1 MKIGIPKE
9 TRRNEHR
16 VSLVPRDVAKLVKA
30 GHEVHVEKDAGA
42 IAGFSAC
49 AFEKAGATALSSVND
64 CDLIVGVKDPKI
76 EPLKPGVVIMAY
88 LHVEKGQ
95 NARLLAKLKKKKA
108 LSYAFEEVR
117 NGTGERLV
125 NLGYEAGLVG
135 ITEGLR
141 IWGAIR
147 EIHGKR
153 NPFKKLLSSVEYK
166 TKKKI
171 YSVVSQLKTGNR
183 TNIVIMGKGCVSG
196 GVQELLRQTGIK
208 PTVLWRDETVN
219 IKKYLP
225 KVDILVN
232 SVDWYPEDPHIVRK
246 NQLQLM
252 KKTALIL
259 DISCDTNGAIESCL
273 PTTWDDPVYETE
285 GVTHFCVSNLPSAI
299 PGDSSRHLSKMI
311 LPHVMKVADGG
322 ELNSGMM
329 TKKGKFVYQRVL

>member
-1 MKIGIPKE
+1 MKIKIPKE

-42 IAGFSAC
+42 IAGFSAS
-49 AFEKAGATALSSVND
+49 AYEKAGAIAFSSAND
-64 CDLIVGVKDPKI
+64 CDLIVGVKEPKI
-76 EPLKPGVVIMAY
+76 EPLKQGVIIMAY

-117 NGTGERLV
+117 KGNGKRLI
-125 NLGYEAGLVG
+125 NLGREAGLVG

-147 EIHGKR
+147 ETHGKR

-166 TKKKI
+166 TRKKI
-171 YSVVSQLKTGNR
+171 YSMVSGIKTGNGI
-183 TNIVIMGKGCVSG
+183 NIVIMGKGCVSG
-196 GVQELLRQTGIK
+196 GVQELLQQTDIK
-208 PTVLWRDETVN
+208 PTVLWRNETVN
-219 IKKYLP
+219 IEKYLP
-225 KVDILVN
+225 KTDILVN
-232 SVDWYPEDPHIVRK
+232 SIDWYPEDPHIVRK
-246 NQLQLM
+246 SQLQMM

-273 PTTWDDPVYETE
+273 PTTWDDPIYEME

-311 LPHVMKVADGG
+311 LPHVMKVANGG
-322 ELNSGMM
+322 ELDTGMM
-329 TKKGKFVYQRVL
+329 TKNGKSVYQRAV

>member
-16 VSLVPRDVAKLVKA
+16 VSLVPRDVAKLVRA
-30 GHEVHVEKDAGA
+30 GHEVHVERDAGA
-42 IAGFSAC
+42 IAGFSAS
-49 AFEKAGATALSSVND
+49 AYERAGATAFSSVND
-64 CDLIVGVKDPKI
+64 CDIIVGVKDPKI
-76 EPLKPGVVIMAY
+76 ELLKPGVVIMAY

-95 NARLLAKLKKKKA
+95 NARLLAKLRKKKA
-108 LSYAFEEVR
+108 LSYAFEEIR
-117 NGTGERLV
+117 NGNGERLI
-125 NLGYEAGLVG
+125 NLGHEAGLVG

-147 EIHGKR
+147 ETHGKR

-171 YSVVSQLKTGNR
+171 YYVVSELKTGNGI
-183 TNIVIMGKGCVSG
+183 NIVIMGKGCVSG
-196 GVQELLRQTGIK
+196 GVQELLQQTGTR
-208 PTVLWRDETVN
+208 PTILCRNKTAN
-219 IKKYLP
+219 IEKYLP

-246 NQLQLM
+246 NQLWLM

-273 PTTWDDPVYETE
+273 PTTWDDPIYATE

-299 PGDSSRHLSKMI
+299 PGDSSRRLSKMI

-329 TKKGKFVYQRVL
+329 TKNGKFVYQRAV